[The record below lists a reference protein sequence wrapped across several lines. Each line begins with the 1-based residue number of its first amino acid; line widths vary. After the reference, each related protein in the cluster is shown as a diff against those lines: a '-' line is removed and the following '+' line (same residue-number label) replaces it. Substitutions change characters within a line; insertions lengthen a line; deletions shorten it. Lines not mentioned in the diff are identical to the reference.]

1 MYGGLFWAVVKTIDF
16 LIKLVRLLFRQL
28 LKKLGQLFIPT
39 SGHTTPELIK
49 CWLFRSIPAELVPSI
64 SRNFLLTWRKSSEK
78 RRTIR
83 LENFNSVV
91 VAAGSMTS
99 IKSPNVYKSCPKVI
113 SLEKWKIYK
122 NFLKCGWF
130 GQTNCC
136 HKLWKVAQSVINC
149 PIWSHWSWGS
159 SCQGVERQEVE
170 VTAVPQKLHF
180 VGGSSHLSNKCLTG
194 T

>member
-1 MYGGLFWAVVKTIDF
+1 MPSSGHLNSVNRLGDFWNVLETNLITKAAQMYGGLFWAVVKTIDF

-49 CWLFRSIPAELVPSI
+49 CWLFRSIPGELVPSI

-113 SLEKWKIYK
+113 SLEK
-122 NFLKCGWF
+122 
-130 GQTNCC
+130 
-136 HKLWKVAQSVINC
+136 
-149 PIWSHWSWGS
+149 
-159 SCQGVERQEVE
+159 
-170 VTAVPQKLHF
+170 
-180 VGGSSHLSNKCLTG
+180 
-194 T
+194 